1 MFNKSGN
8 PNYNKSQDEQKLL
21 TFHSGSR
28 SATNFTDTDSQ
39 VQKTV
44 LTSNMHNF
52 PTQERFQKKTQG
64 PEHTYM
70 PTCSSVSN
78 LNNKNLL

>member
-28 SATNFTDTDSQ
+28 SATNFTDIDSQ

-52 PTQERFQKKTQG
+52 PT
-64 PEHTYM
+64 
-70 PTCSSVSN
+70 
-78 LNNKNLL
+78 